1 MTTQTEKVQRT
12 YQADSLIINTVETN
26 DNQLE
31 VYLCYLD
38 EDSIRQINNVNG
50 IASLLG
56 LEGEPENSFEPF
68 IVPQHRIREI
78 INTFFIYSKQV
89 EHLIEADQAEDA

>member
-1 MTTQTEKVQRT
+1 MKTQTEPQQRT
-12 YQADSLIINTVETN
+12 YQANSLIINTVETN

-38 EDSIRQINNVNG
+38 GFSIRQINNING
-50 IASLLG
+50 LGALLG

-68 IVPQHRIREI
+68 IVPQHRIRDI
-78 INTFFIYSKQV
+78 IDTFFVYSKQV
-89 EHLIEADQAEDA
+89 VELVNRDLDQD